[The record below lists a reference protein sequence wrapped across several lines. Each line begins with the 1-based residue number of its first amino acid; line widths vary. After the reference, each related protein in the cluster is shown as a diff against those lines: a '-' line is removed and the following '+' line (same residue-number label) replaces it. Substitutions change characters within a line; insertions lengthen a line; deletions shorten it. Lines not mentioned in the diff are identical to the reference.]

1 MHERST
7 IFIIIG
13 VYVLMAIYG
22 INRDDIDHFIR
33 EVAAALL
40 GPY

>member
-22 INRDDIDHFIR
+22 INRDDIDYFIR

-40 GPY
+40 GSY

>member
-7 IFIIIG
+7 IFTIIG

-22 INRDDIDHFIR
+22 VNRDDIDYFIR

-40 GPY
+40 GSY

>member
-7 IFIIIG
+7 LLTIVG

-22 INRDDIDHFIR
+22 INRDDIDFFIR
-33 EVAAALL
+33 EVAAALF
-40 GPY
+40 GTY

>member
-7 IFIIIG
+7 IFTIIG

-22 INRDDIDHFIR
+22 INRDDIDYFIR

-40 GPY
+40 GSY